1 MIWLDHVVMKSSER
15 WSRSSMTGIYF
26 IFIVFIWTYISYI
39 TCHDQISAEV
49 ESQFNHRKVNF
60 KRSKDVRAVYQMIEE
75 MGRYLI
81 KMTAMNWSRDDFTI
95 KTMNKMREAA
105 KNGTNRRLND
115 TAAHLQDLNHQSR
128 MQLVHIG
135 RYIIVWR
142 GKHYPYGD
150 WCWVQELCSVHV
162 SRFCIP
168 CNYIEPT

>member
-1 MIWLDHVVMKSSER
+1 
-15 WSRSSMTGIYF
+15 
-26 IFIVFIWTYISYI
+26 
-39 TCHDQISAEV
+39 
-49 ESQFNHRKVNF
+49 
-60 KRSKDVRAVYQMIEE
+60 
-75 MGRYLI
+75 
-81 KMTAMNWSRDDFTI
+81 
-95 KTMNKMREAA
+95 MREAA

-135 RYIIVWR
+135 RYINVWR
-142 GKHYPYGD
+142 GKLYPYGD